1 MPAPYSRS
9 PVTVSLVA
17 VPEVSAAV
25 LYGLQEVF
33 DSVGKTWEAITGQ
46 QRPARP
52 MIPRIVGNSRGIFR
66 NLLGVP
72 VAPDMA
78 FGEARGSCIV
88 IVPDLAVSESG
99 DLASTWTEATAW
111 LKSEYERGAVLCSVC
126 TGSLMIAAAG
136 LLDGLEATTHW
147 SACSIFEDQ
156 FSDVELRPDRVLS
169 PAGPEHRIVTAGGSA
184 SWTDLVVYLVARFS
198 GKEEA
203 RRISKI
209 FLFGDRGDGQLPF
222 AMLARPKQHDDRL
235 MSECQAW
242 IATNFGTANPVAS
255 VTERSGLPARTFA
268 RRFRRA
274 TGYVPIT
281 YVQTLRIEEAKQMLE
296 ATDETI
302 ETVAEEVGYQDV
314 AAFRRLFKRL
324 TGVSPGRY
332 RERFA
337 LRGW

>member
-1 MPAPYSRS
+1 MPVPYSHN
-9 PVTVSLVA
+9 PITVSLVA

-25 LYGLQEVF
+25 LYGLHEVF
-33 DSVGKTWEAITGQ
+33 ASVGKTWEAITGQ
-46 QRPARP
+46 HRPARP
-52 MIPRIVGNSRGIFR
+52 MIPRIVAERRESFR
-66 NLLGVP
+66 TVLGVP
-72 VAPDMA
+72 VAPDTIFA
-78 FGEARGSCIV
+78 ETHGSSIV
-88 IVPDLAVSESG
+88 IVPDLAISENAN
-99 DLASTWTEATAW
+99 LASTWTEATAW

-126 TGSLMIAAAG
+126 TGSVMIAVAG

-147 SACSIFEDQ
+147 SACPIFEDQ
-156 FSDVELRPDRVLS
+156 FSDVELLPARVLS

-242 IATNFGTANPVAS
+242 IATNYGLANPVAS
-255 VTERSGLPARTFA
+255 MTERSGLPARTFA

-274 TGYVPIT
+274 TGYTPIA

-296 ATDETI
+296 ATDEAI

-332 RERFA
+332 RDRFA
-337 LRGW
+337 LREW